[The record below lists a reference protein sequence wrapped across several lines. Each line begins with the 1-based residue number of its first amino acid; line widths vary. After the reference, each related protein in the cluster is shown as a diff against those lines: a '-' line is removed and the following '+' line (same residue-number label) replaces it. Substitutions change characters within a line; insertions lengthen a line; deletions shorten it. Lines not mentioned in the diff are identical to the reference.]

1 MRRKKQQEEIDEY
14 LLEKIQPVGGISFRD
29 EAHILTGTGYQS
41 CIHVYEYPDRV
52 HSNWL
57 STLMNIPSTIAVVD
71 VKTEDT
77 QEVKRNL
84 NRSMEEQD
92 LRYQMSEHPADKYDA
107 RQKYLEMKQIF
118 EEINRMK
125 EIIKLLHV
133 RIYVSGLTLHDL
145 EKYKRNFIRVKYLW
159 FQGSNYVE

>member
-1 MRRKKQQEEIDEY
+1 MRRKQQKKIDEY
-14 LLEKIQPVGGISFRD
+14 LLEKIQPVGGISFWD

-77 QEVKRNL
+77 QESKEKFKPFYGGTGFKVSDVGSIRRINTMQNK
-84 NRSMEEQD
+84 
-92 LRYQMSEHPADKYDA
+92 
-107 RQKYLEMKQIF
+107 KYLEMKADF
-118 EEINRMK
+118 
-125 EIIKLLHV
+125 
-133 RIYVSGLTLHDL
+133 
-145 EKYKRNFIRVKYLW
+145 
-159 FQGSNYVE
+159 